1 MGSDYQEQQGLHFH
15 SMVKYLNNLNFECN
29 LHFSMSLV
37 YRHYCFEKQFFEPE
51 EKTQESCPAQT
62 EEWKFLLIF
71 LETPLHQQ
79 WFNLCLLSTRRLLYT
94 FFAQEI
100 SRHKMSMVAGR
111 GSSLTECSSLVM
123 HKKKVFFGSCFFLR
137 KKHKCFFS
145 NCITTLSPPKW
156 TLCYY
161 SYDFLSLVINCC

>member
-15 SMVKYLNNLNFECN
+15 SMVKYLNNLNLNAIYIFQWALFIVTIALKSSFLN
-29 LHFSMSLV
+29 P
-37 YRHYCFEKQFFEPE
+37 RRRP
-51 EKTQESCPAQT
+51 QESCPAQT

-79 WFNLCLLSTRRLLYT
+79 WFNLCLISTRRLLYT

-123 HKKKVFFGSCFFLR
+123 HKKKVFFGSYFFLR
-137 KKHKCFFS
+137 KKHKCFFQIAS
-145 NCITTLSPPKW
+145 LLFPHLNELSVTIW
-156 TLCYY
+156 
-161 SYDFLSLVINCC
+161 LSILSD